1 MTQITIEYMIMIPM
15 LILQIFLFPMTAGW
29 IMTSWVDSRQTLAL
43 QETASYVGS
52 SVHQVY
58 SALNHESIA
67 AGTATNRLEI
77 PQFIEG
83 YSYIGNASLRSTSPN
98 SSKILDIM
106 FTLKE
111 KQIEVTTSVSL
122 GLNVF
127 WDQDSELLSNSSY
140 VSLVAEKMSN
150 GTIFLSFG
158 GGN

>member
-1 MTQITIEYMIMIPM
+1 
-15 LILQIFLFPMTAGW
+15 
-29 IMTSWVDSRQTLAL
+29 
-43 QETASYVGS
+43 
-52 SVHQVY
+52 
-58 SALNHESIA
+58 
-67 AGTATNRLEI
+67 
-77 PQFIEG
+77 
-83 YSYIGNASLRSTSPN
+83 
-98 SSKILDIM
+98 M